1 MLVHKSHKVGVT
13 FRKRLCCSYIKHFVQ
28 VLVYRQFGNL
38 STEQTNGKANHHYLE
53 VNPGSATIRWV
64 FKTAQTFHQL
74 KRLTFARFLPLV
86 KKDKIKSSKLSG
98 SLCPIYRKLNL
109 FQPLLFHLV
118 LNDQARLRMD
128 GEGWSV
134 VYYVKSKSLTQ
145 SHPRSEKPRFF
156 AAFQPFSCNA
166 GVLLNIFLDKTC
178 LLINSLIIPT
188 IPAAVTPFTTVVA
201 ED

>member
-1 MLVHKSHKVGVT
+1 MA
-13 FRKRLCCSYIKHFVQ
+13 
-28 VLVYRQFGNL
+28 RQIIITWKWIRG
-38 STEQTNGKANHHYLE
+38 
-53 VNPGSATIRWV
+53 TIRWV

-118 LNDQARLRMD
+118 LNDPAMLRMD

-166 GVLLNIFLDKTC
+166 AVSVLNIFLNKTC

-188 IPAAVTPFTTVVA
+188 IPAAVHRLQQLSQKIDHYCPSRETYLPSSCRMWQKIA
-201 ED
+201 NPEN